1 MDDFEQIQAYDSD
14 DQKTL
19 YMMYFRVLQG
29 ILVSLEAVDTVKEIK
44 KPDDTK
50 SSSYIKAA
58 KELQSYFINAGAIKE
73 VIDTL
78 PQVSSFTFSH
88 DQQCRY
94 IVGKAIRNKVAHE
107 GLWTPTFRTA
117 YSLANNWQPTICA
130 FAYET
135 EEVIEAI
142 SQIYAKRNYGST
154 EKEKRKA
161 QRDNQKIFD
170 ATSFIELE
178 ADAGYLDIIAFT
190 TGHANSLF
198 PAYIRC
204 IEKAYLD
211 CGMQSLSRLRNSL
224 DLTTI
229 DDQLSL
235 LQTKLQYNDNS
246 FCCKNL

>member
-1 MDDFEQIQAYDSD
+1 MEDFEQIQAYDSD
-14 DQKTL
+14 EQKTL

-29 ILVSLEAVDTVKEIK
+29 ILVSLEAVDTVKKIK

-78 PQVSSFTFSH
+78 PQVSSITFSH

-130 FAYET
+130 FAYEA
-135 EEVIEAI
+135 EDVIEGI
-142 SQIYAKRNYGST
+142 RKLYAKRTYGST
-154 EKEKRKA
+154 DKEQRKA
-161 QRDNQKIFD
+161 QRDKQKLLD
-170 ATSFIELE
+170 AQNFV
-178 ADAGYLDIIAFT
+178 
-190 TGHANSLF
+190 
-198 PAYIRC
+198 
-204 IEKAYLD
+204 
-211 CGMQSLSRLRNSL
+211 
-224 DLTTI
+224 
-229 DDQLSL
+229 
-235 LQTKLQYNDNS
+235 
-246 FCCKNL
+246 